1 MKKLIKEWKK
11 FITESYSKN
20 IDIELDLSTDSTILY
35 HTGWKS
41 PEKSFETDQKFVF
54 TGEPE
59 IFKDMERPMG
69 NSALYF
75 ASSQKGALGY
85 SRFSDLPYLYKVRF
99 PISKIAGG
107 HINDPLGITKR
118 SNFNIPIEEA
128 EYFFKKAAANWK
140 TDYKAKFQ
148 IIKGGLEVAVYD
160 ASLIEIL
167 SWKRLFSDDD
177 VAKWFDENIRTSMQD
192 YFEVEKMSDGKYR
205 WAPDPD
211 KDYGDPEIM
220 EKDVLMGYFIED
232 FENIFVST
240 THLPLKKKAALE
252 EFKKIFPTE
261 YESYK
266 KSLLD
271 LLASIKAGK

>member
-1 MKKLIKEWKK
+1 MKKLMKEWKK

-20 IDIELDLSTDSTILY
+20 IDIELDLSTDSIILY

-59 IFKDMERPMG
+59 FSKDMERPMG

-118 SNFNIPIEEA
+118 SNFNIPVEEA

-148 IIKGGLEVAVYD
+148 IIKSGLEVAVYD

-177 VAKWFDENIRTSMQD
+177 VVKWFDENIRTSMQD

-211 KDYGDPEIM
+211 KDFGEPEIM
-220 EKDVLMGYFIED
+220 EKDVLIGYFIED

-252 EFKKIFPTE
+252 EFKKIFTTE